1 MSMGSRGLTAS
12 AVNRASPVAWLS
24 VPSTARQKRRRS
36 ASSRFEREPRDRARR
51 AARRD
56 PRAQQRALARTG
68 GGGQQR
74 QRTLH
79 AGVEGVEQPAAR
91 HHRASARAAR

>member
-1 MSMGSRGLTAS
+1 MGSRGLTAS
-12 AVNRASPVAWLS
+12 ACQARVAGGMAERAEHRTPEAAAVGVVA
-24 VPSTARQKRRRS
+24 V
-36 ASSRFEREPRDRARR
+36 EREPRDRAGR
-51 AARRD
+51 AAGRD

-68 GGGQQR
+68 RGGQQR

-91 HHRASARAAR
+91 HHRRSARAAR